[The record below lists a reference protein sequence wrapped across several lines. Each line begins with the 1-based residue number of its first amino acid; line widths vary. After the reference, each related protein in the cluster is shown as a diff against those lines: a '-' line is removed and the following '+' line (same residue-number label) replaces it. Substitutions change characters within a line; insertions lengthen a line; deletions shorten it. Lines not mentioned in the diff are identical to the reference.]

1 MLRQCK
7 KEQMPKGNW
16 PYRPPPAALKY
27 PVYPA
32 VFGGALLRLR
42 TGPGR
47 CWLFLIPSRAV
58 RVPVPVRPPEVR
70 VPPGRAPA
78 LRVVYVPAVRAPDAA
93 VLRVPVVRA
102 PDVAPL
108 RVPTVRLPDV
118 ALRGPAARLPD
129 VAALLVPAVRVPGAA
144 ALRVPA
150 LCVRP
155 ADVPV

>member
-93 VLRVPVVRA
+93 
-102 PDVAPL
+102 
-108 RVPTVRLPDV
+108 
-118 ALRGPAARLPD
+118 LRGPAARLPD

-150 LCVRP
+150 LRVRP

>member
-1 MLRQCK
+1 MLRQYK

-108 RVPTVRLPDV
+108 RVPTVRLPDAALRAV
-118 ALRGPAARLPD
+118 YVPAVRAPDAALRGPAARLPD
-129 VAALLVPAVRVPGAA
+129 VAALR
-144 ALRVPA
+144 
-150 LCVRP
+150 VRP

>member
-58 RVPVPVRPPEVR
+58 RVPVPFPRAPGVR
-70 VPPGRAPA
+70 VPPG
-78 LRVVYVPAVRAPDAA
+78 
-93 VLRVPVVRA
+93 RA

-108 RVPTVRLPDV
+108 RVPAVRLPDAALRAVYVPAVRAPDV

-150 LCVRP
+150 LRVRP